1 MNNWLGFDSPL
12 MNILN
17 KIMNLFI
24 LNICFLL
31 CCIPI
36 VTAGA
41 GLTALYAVNLKMVQ
55 DEEPPVW
62 SGFWKEFRANFRQS
76 TICYGILLTIGVL
89 LFWNFWI
96 LAQISGIAA
105 VIWKALVIS
114 VLILYLVEFL
124 YVFPYIARFED
135 RLEVCMMN
143 AVLIGFGK
151 IGYTLTLLLM
161 TAAVLFFLLSDAE
174 LLLRGLIVWLILGFS
189 LMNYIFSKLLRRVFD
204 GYS

>member
-31 CCIPI
+31 CCIPVI
-36 VTAGA
+36 TAGA
-41 GLTALYAVNLKMVQ
+41 GLTALYAVNLKMVR

-76 TICYGILLTIGVL
+76 TVCYGILLVIGIL
-89 LFWNFWI
+89 LFWNFRI
-96 LAQISGIAA
+96 FGQMPGMAA
-105 VIWKALVIS
+105 VILRALVIS
-114 VLILYLVEFL
+114 VFILYLVEFL

-151 IGYTLTLLLM
+151 IGYTLTLLVM
-161 TAAVLFFLLSDAE
+161 MAAVLFFLLSDAE
-174 LLLRGLIVWLILGFS
+174 LLLRSLIIWLLLGFS

-204 GYS
+204 KYS